1 MPGQQHS
8 DTPTTLG
15 QVSCRGGS
23 LGENALAKNQQ
34 TITNFKLESTFFV
47 IPRFK
52 FRLCIKIRLPNI
64 SRIFNASC
72 LQEGVGAGTRRACT
86 NNAPVQAS
94 ASTNTCTSPPPR
106 EGGLVQV
113 HVLATTPRSKHTC
126 LHPCGPP
133 AQAHICL
140 HQCPGASTHACANT
154 CVQEHHVL
162 APPRCKH
169 TRWHR
174 NPDASTHAGTQPNP
188 GASTHACTQ
197 TPVQAHP
204 LAPKP

>member
-52 FRLCIKIRLPNI
+52 FRLCIKIRFPNI

-72 LQEGVGAGTRRACT
+72 LQEGVGAGTRACT
-86 NNAPVQAS
+86 INAPVQAS
-94 ASTNTCTSPPPR
+94 ASTYTCTSLPPR
-106 EGGLVQV
+106 EGGLVQA

-133 AQAHICL
+133 AQAHMLAPVSRCQHTCL
-140 HQCPGASTHACANT
+140 CQHLCARAPRACA
-154 CVQEHHVL
+154 
-162 APPRCKH
+162 A
-169 TRWHR
+169 
-174 NPDASTHAGTQPNP
+174 
-188 GASTHACTQ
+188 
-197 TPVQAHP
+197 PVQAHP